1 MRAKRQKRKLLIFAL
16 SLSAATPVFAAGQPG
31 WFYGISLSRPD
42 MQFEI
47 PGIVFSGREDTSY
60 RISAGY
66 KFTPS
71 WKAELNFLGISK
83 PSLTSNLLYGAGT
96 PEGNGRGLQLVGTG
110 TLPVTEKFGLYGK
123 LGALHS
129 SLESSCATNI
139 LTCAAADRSTDL
151 SYGVG
156 LRYDF
161 TKTVSV
167 SGEWQRFRHFGGRD
181 IVTGDLDKDFFS
193 VGMGFKF

>member
-1 MRAKRQKRKLLIFAL
+1 MRAKRYKKTLLLLAL
-16 SLSAATPVFAAGQPG
+16 SLGAAAPVFAAGQSA

-42 MQFEI
+42 AQFEI
-47 PGIVFSGREDTSY
+47 PGIVFSGREDTGY
-60 RISAGY
+60 RVSAGY
-66 KFTPS
+66 QFSSS
-71 WKAELNFLGISK
+71 WKTELNLLGISK
-83 PSLTSNLLYGAGT
+83 PSLTSNLLYGPAIPDGT
-96 PEGNGRGLQLVGTG
+96 GRGLQLVGTG

-129 SLESSCATNI
+129 NLESSCATNI
-139 LTCAAADRSTDL
+139 LTCSAADRSTDL

-161 TKTVSV
+161 TKTVTV

-181 IVTGDLDKDFFS
+181 VVTGEVDKDFFS
-193 VGMGFKF
+193 VGLGFKF